1 MTAASI
7 SMPDLT
13 PAEIE
18 VLGLQH
24 DSAWFAAHPHRSHR
38 LRCARPDEH
47 VSPRDAWVVIRQWK
61 PGVRTLIAVALCDEF
76 RKIIISAYA
85 SDNVWEDLARA
96 VFDSLIDADISGT
109 DTVSRQTFASRLD
122 LLAME
127 GRA

>member
-1 MTAASI
+1 MTVAHM
-7 SMPDLT
+7 SMTDLP

-18 VLGLQH
+18 VFGRQH
-24 DSAWFAAHPHRSHR
+24 DTAWFAAHPHRSHR

-47 VSPRDAWVVIRQWK
+47 VSPHDAWVVIRQWK
-61 PGVRTLIAVALCDEF
+61 PGVRTLIAVALCDKF
-76 RKIIISAYA
+76 RKIIISTYA

-96 VFDSLIDADISGT
+96 VFDTLIDADISGT
-109 DTVSRQTFASRLD
+109 DTVSRQAFASRLD

>member
-1 MTAASI
+1 MTAARMSAT
-7 SMPDLT
+7 DLT

-18 VLGLQH
+18 VFGLQH

-76 RKIIISAYA
+76 REIIVTTYA
-85 SDNVWEDLARA
+85 ADSVWEELAWA
-96 VFDSLIDADISGT
+96 VFDALIDADISRT
-109 DTVSRQTFASRLD
+109 DSVSRQMFASRLN
-122 LLAME
+122 LLARE